1 MTIRKVPMRT
11 CVACTTTR
19 PKKEL
24 VRVVRTV
31 EGQLLLDRRGKV
43 SGRGAYLCPSLEC
56 VEKALKSHRL
66 ERALEVP
73 LTQELVEELRR
84 IDEATV

>member
-11 CVACTTTR
+11 CVACQTTR
-19 PKKEL
+19 PKREL

-31 EGQLLLDRRGKV
+31 AGTLVIDRRGKI
-43 SGRGAYLCPSLEC
+43 SGRGAYLCPDPAC
-56 VEKALKSHRL
+56 VDQALKSHKL

-73 LTQELVEELRR
+73 LSDELIEELRAIQR
-84 IDEATV
+84 GSM